1 MGPGMGPSVLLEVIN
16 FWWWSM
22 SGCGYGISFSLQPG
36 VQLHD
41 AGLPAWSLG
50 IYPSILQQACWP
62 CRRAWCRPLS
72 TTLPIMHIRLSM
84 LYFASTV
91 GGRPSLQLYTD
102 GHVTQCRSFGGVWT
116 LRVQIFL
123 SVFATIASLNCMYKR
138 KILLIVNTWCDWL
151 IEYWSLIEH
160 VSNVHVKL
168 QWNQ

>member
-1 MGPGMGPSVLLEVIN
+1 MGLVFHFNQGFS
-16 FWWWSM
+16 SM
-22 SGCGYGISFSLQPG
+22 TQGFP
-36 VQLHD
+36 HE
-41 AGLPAWSLG
+41 AWE
-50 IYPSILQQACWP
+50 YTPSILQQACWP